1 MTDTAMEETL
11 PEIRIDTILKMLPHR
26 YPFIMIDRV
35 KDIVPGVSG
44 TGVKNITINEPF
56 FQGHFPEN
64 PVMPGVLQ
72 IEAMAQTA
80 GIVVLMMLPEEERYN
95 QMVYFM
101 TLDDAKFRKPVVPG
115 DVLEMKVT
123 KEQVVRNVFK
133 YRGQAYVDGKLV
145 SQCVFSAMM
154 LKKA

>member
-1 MTDTAMEETL
+1 MTDTATEETL
-11 PEIRIDTILKMLPHR
+11 PEIRVDTILKMLPHR

-56 FQGHFPEN
+56 FQGHFPGN

-80 GIVVLMMLPEEERYN
+80 GIVVLMMLPEEERYD

-133 YRGQAYVDGKLV
+133 FRGQAYVDGKLV

>member
-95 QMVYFM
+95 QLVYFM

-133 YRGQAYVDGKLV
+133 FRGQAYVDGKLV

>member
-133 YRGQAYVDGKLV
+133 FRGQAYVDGKLV

>member
-1 MTDTAMEETL
+1 MEETL

-133 YRGQAYVDGKLV
+133 FRGQAYVDGKLV

>member
-1 MTDTAMEETL
+1 MTDTTMEETL

-133 YRGQAYVDGKLV
+133 FRGQAYVDGKLV

>member
-1 MTDTAMEETL
+1 MTDERTEDV
-11 PEIRIDTILKMLPHR
+11 RIDTILQLLPHR
-26 YPFIMIDRV
+26 YPFVMIDRV
-35 KDIVPGVSG
+35 KDIVPGQEG
-44 TGVKNITINEPF
+44 TGIKNVTINEPF
-56 FQGHFPEN
+56 FQGHFPEK

-80 GIVVLMMLPEEERYN
+80 AIVVLMTFPEEERKDK
-95 QMVYFM
+95 VIYFM

-115 DVLEMKVT
+115 DVLEMKVV

-133 YRGQAYVDGKLV
+133 FRGQAYVNGQLV

>member
-1 MTDTAMEETL
+1 MTDEVITETL

-26 YPFIMIDRV
+26 YPFVMIDRV

-95 QMVYFM
+95 QLVYFM
-101 TLDDAKFRKPVVPG
+101 TLDDAKFRKPVLPG

-133 YRGQAYVDGKLV
+133 FRGQAYVDGKLV

-154 LKKA
+154 MKKA